1 MCKKYLDFFIEKALN
16 DNDIRLYTVK
26 VHALK
31 SSARIVGAM
40 ELSSLA
46 EQLEEAGKKEDL
58 TFINS
63 NTPKLLSDY
72 RSFKEILSRVKAGE
86 EASDSDAA
94 KSPIDADELSSA
106 YEALAELVSQMDYD
120 GAEMVINEVMSYKL
134 PDADAA
140 KFKDLQKYLK
150 LFDWDKMEEILG

>member
-1 MCKKYLDFFIEKALN
+1 
-16 DNDIRLYTVK
+16 
-26 VHALK
+26 
-31 SSARIVGAM
+31 M

-58 TFINS
+58 TFINI

-86 EASDSDAA
+86 KASDSDAAA

-106 YEALAELVSQMDYD
+106 YEALTELISQMDYD

-134 PDADAA
+134 LDADAA